1 MSLDVLRS
9 VAGPM
14 LNSLSS
20 LSRLSQ
26 TAEQP
31 AAAAPAQA
39 PRGGLQVLDGFDA
52 DTPAVQST
60 SAAGPTTAAA
70 ASTAAQAPQTEQNAL
85 AQGGQSK
92 NPLEQLLSVFT
103 DFVKKIFST
112 FLGGLFG
119 QGQGAGGATPGA
131 SEPTPGAGAV

>member
-26 TAEQP
+26 TAQQPP
-31 AAAAPAQA
+31 AAAPTQA
-39 PRGGLQVLDGFDA
+39 ARGGLQVLDGFDGPA
-52 DTPAVQST
+52 QAVQST
-60 SAAGPTTAAA
+60 RAAGPATAAA
-70 ASTAAQAPQTEQNAL
+70 ASTAAQAPQADQNAL

-103 DFVKKIFST
+103 DFVKKILST

-119 QGQGAGGATPGA
+119 QGQGGATPSA
-131 SEPTPGAGAV
+131 SGPTPGAGGV